1 MFKFCKQVLGLNQEW
16 KGGDITRS
24 PGGGQKIRLFKKY
37 LESVSTQKNLVI
49 LFTDSY
55 DVILNGGPSEIL
67 TRFRSFDNSKVVFSS
82 EKYCW
87 PDPSLAVW

>member
-1 MFKFCKQVLGLNQEW
+1 M
-16 KGGDITRS
+16 

-37 LESVSTQKNLVI
+37 LESVSTQKNLVV

-55 DVILNGGPSEIL
+55 DVILNGGPTEIL
-67 TRFRSFDNSKVVFSS
+67 NRFRSFGSKVVFSS

-87 PDPSLAVW
+87 PNPSLAVNWQKN